1 MSSTVSRRKD
11 CNEMTNETMQESMY
25 RITNAILDSYEEIGG
40 INHIGG
46 PNLPSRNS
54 IVGVLADLESLI
66 FPGYRE
72 EEPLDEGNLKFTIAE
87 NISRVSRNLATEIE
101 KSLQFRLR
109 STGSSDTVCRER
121 AEYETFLLLQEIPEI
136 RRRVK
141 IDVEAAFAGDPAAQ
155 SHEEVILSYP
165 GVEAII
171 VHRIAHFLHQQG
183 IPLIPRMMS
192 EYIHGKTGIDI
203 HPGAQIGDFFFID
216 HATGVVIGETT
227 IIGDRVKI
235 YQGVTIGALSV
246 KKGMANEKRHP
257 TIEDDVTIY
266 AGASILGG
274 DTTIGRGSVIG
285 GNVWITESVP
295 PFSKIYNK
303 PSEYIRKE
311 ASV

>member
-1 MSSTVSRRKD
+1 
-11 CNEMTNETMQESMY
+11 MQESMY
-25 RITNAILDSYEEIGG
+25 RITNAILDSYQEIGG

-46 PNLPSRNS
+46 PNLPSRRS
-54 IVGVLADLESLI
+54 ITNILIDLESLI

-72 EEPLDEGNLKFTIAE
+72 DEELDEGNIKFTIAE
-87 NISRVSRNLATEIE
+87 KISRVSRNLATEIE

-109 STGSSDTVCRER
+109 SAGSNAKVCRER
-121 AEYETFLLLQEIPEI
+121 AEWETFLLLEDIPEI

-141 IDVEAAFAGDPAAQ
+141 VDVEAAFDGDPAAK
-155 SHEEVILSYP
+155 SHEEVILAYP

-171 VHRIAHFLHQQG
+171 AHRIAHFLNDRD
-183 IPLIPRMMS
+183 IPLIPRMIS

-203 HPGAQIGDFFFID
+203 HPGAQIGEYFFID

-246 KKGMANEKRHP
+246 KKEMANEKRHP

-266 AGASILGG
+266 AGATILGG
-274 DTTIGRGSVIG
+274 DTVIGRGSTIG

-295 PFSKIYNK
+295 PGSRIYNK
-303 PSEYIRKE
+303 PSEYVRK
-311 ASV
+311 

>member
-1 MSSTVSRRKD
+1 MSSTVKRRKD
-11 CNEMTNETMQESMY
+11 CNEMTNETMQDSMY
-25 RITNAILDSYEEIGG
+25 RITNAILESYNEIGG

-46 PNLPSRNS
+46 PNLPSRKS
-54 IVGVLADLESLI
+54 IIDILADLEALI

-72 EEPLDEGNLKFTIAE
+72 EQALDEGNLKFTIAE

-101 KSLQFRLR
+101 KSLRFGLR
-109 STGSSDTVCRER
+109 SSGSPAKVCRER
-121 AEYETFLLLQEIPEI
+121 AEYETFLLLQKIPEI

-141 IDVEAAFAGDPAAQ
+141 VDVEAAFAGDPAAK
-155 SHEEVILSYP
+155 SREEVILAYP

-171 VHRIAHFLHQQG
+171 AHRIAHVLHSQD

-192 EYIHGKTGIDI
+192 EYIHGTTGIDI
-203 HPGAQIGDFFFID
+203 HPGAQIGDYFFID

-227 IIGDRVKI
+227 VIGDRVKI

-246 KKGMANEKRHP
+246 KKRMANEKRHP

-274 DTTIGRGSVIG
+274 NTVIGHDSIIG

-295 PFSKIYNK
+295 PYSKIYNK
-303 PSEYIRKE
+303 PSEYVRKE
-311 ASV
+311 TSV